1 MITKELLDHVNKLNL
16 KAEEW
21 MAAAPE
27 GSYRMAAIYDDQAIA
42 DRVEYNGVK
51 TPADWDAL
59 EAWSEY
65 YDLYKDIEGIS
76 PRWTKWS
83 ENTAEGWEKAMESLE
98 EEVTPC

>member
-1 MITKELLDHVNKLNL
+1 MNKELLTHVNKQNA

-21 MAAAPE
+21 MAAASE
-27 GSYRMAAIYDDQAIA
+27 GEYRMAAIYDEKSIK
-42 DRVEYNGVK
+42 DRVEFNGVQ

-59 EAWSEY
+59 IAWEEY
-65 YDLYKDIEGIS
+65 YDAYKDVEGIS

-83 ENTAEGWEKAMESLE
+83 ENTAEGWEEAMKSLE